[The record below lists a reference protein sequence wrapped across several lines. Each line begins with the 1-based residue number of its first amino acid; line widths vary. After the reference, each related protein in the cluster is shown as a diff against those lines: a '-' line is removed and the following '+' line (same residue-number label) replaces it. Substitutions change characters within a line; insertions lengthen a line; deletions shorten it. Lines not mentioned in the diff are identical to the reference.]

1 MRVLI
6 TGNAGL
12 LGSRLSKYILDNIE
26 GSYVIGL
33 DNFSGGYLE
42 NVDKRVKQYNVN
54 VEDSVKINEIFENEA
69 PEIVYHFSAYAAE
82 GLSPF
87 IRTFNYNNNLI
98 ATANIINNCI
108 KHSIKRLIFTS
119 TMAVYGKGNPPFDED
134 DQQAPIDPYGIAKYA
149 CEMDIKVAGEQ
160 HGLDWCIIRP
170 HNVYG
175 IGQNIWDKYRNV
187 LGIWM
192 YQHINGM
199 PMTIFGDGNQTRA
212 FSYIDDCLE
221 GLYKASHLES
231 CSKQIINLGG
241 TIPYSINEANEILR
255 NVIGGG
261 EVIHLEQRHEV
272 KEAHPTWEKSVRLLD
287 YKDNTSLYDGLKE
300 MWDWAIKQP
309 NRKRF
314 EWENFELDKGI
325 YSFWKK

>member
-54 VEDSVKINEIFENEA
+54 VEDSVKVNEIFENEA

-160 HGLDWCIIRP
+160 H
-170 HNVYG
+170 
-175 IGQNIWDKYRNV
+175 
-187 LGIWM
+187 
-192 YQHINGM
+192 
-199 PMTIFGDGNQTRA
+199 
-212 FSYIDDCLE
+212 
-221 GLYKASHLES
+221 
-231 CSKQIINLGG
+231 
-241 TIPYSINEANEILR
+241 
-255 NVIGGG
+255 
-261 EVIHLEQRHEV
+261 
-272 KEAHPTWEKSVRLLD
+272 
-287 YKDNTSLYDGLKE
+287 
-300 MWDWAIKQP
+300 
-309 NRKRF
+309 
-314 EWENFELDKGI
+314 
-325 YSFWKK
+325 